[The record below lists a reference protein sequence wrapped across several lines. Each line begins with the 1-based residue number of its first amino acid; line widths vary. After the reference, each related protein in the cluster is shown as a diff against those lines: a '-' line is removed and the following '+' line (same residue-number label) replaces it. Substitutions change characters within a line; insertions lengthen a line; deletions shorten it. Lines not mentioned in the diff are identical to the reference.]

1 MSNRELRKEMIMGVI
16 DEMRGPRFNINE
28 VVKYDP
34 ATEYLVGTVI
44 PMDWKPPIKDK
55 KPMEDLDSENINDV
69 DYVGFDDSNSGMD
82 NVLGNNSPILNPNS
96 QIRSFGLSFMVNSQ
110 EDISLDICVTWGRYF
125 KDNDSEEGFSLNG
138 VLSKI
143 QKKDFH

>member
-55 KPMEDLDSENINDV
+55 KPMEDLDSENVNDI
-69 DYVGFDDSNSGMD
+69 DYVSADDSNSGMD

-96 QIRSFGLSFMVNSQ
+96 QIRSFGL
-110 EDISLDICVTWGRYF
+110 
-125 KDNDSEEGFSLNG
+125 
-138 VLSKI
+138 
-143 QKKDFH
+143 